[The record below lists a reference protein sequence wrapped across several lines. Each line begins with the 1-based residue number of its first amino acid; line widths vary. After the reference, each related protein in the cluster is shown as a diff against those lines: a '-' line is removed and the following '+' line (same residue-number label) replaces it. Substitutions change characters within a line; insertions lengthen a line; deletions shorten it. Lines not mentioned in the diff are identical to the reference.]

1 MFAFLS
7 NLGRLGVT
15 IAVLVAVA
23 GILGFTTLGM
33 QLVASHHNAAA
44 TAGCSVSAAGV
55 GSRLTISGT
64 GYAANTSYLVEIKW
78 PAGNTSGQISTT
90 SASGALSAWNY
101 AYYAGSYS
109 VTVLTTGNNSTQVA
123 SCSTSV

>member
-33 QLVASHHNAAA
+33 QLVASHHNA
-44 TAGCSVSAAGV
+44 TASAACAASSAGAGKALV
-55 GSRLTISGT
+55 ISGHGFAANTQYLLYTSTPAGTGATTATTDGTGAFTVNSWAYWSGAYGAAVWTPGGGSRLVATCSG
-64 GYAANTSYLVEIKW
+64 
-78 PAGNTSGQISTT
+78 
-90 SASGALSAWNY
+90 
-101 AYYAGSYS
+101 
-109 VTVLTTGNNSTQVA
+109 VTV
-123 SCSTSV
+123 